1 MATGEFG
8 GETVFSGYG
17 AGGDPTA
24 VAVVSDLM
32 AIAEGRMNG
41 FPSAPVRKVAVTSE
55 FSAPHHLRF
64 TVSDRPGI
72 IAAVSGILAKY
83 GISIEAVLQKP
94 GYSKSRLPFVM
105 TLEECPNSLVEQALG
120 ELRGLDFL
128 VEPILSLPML
138 R

>member
-1 MATGEFG
+1 
-8 GETVFSGYG
+8 
-17 AGGDPTA
+17 
-24 VAVVSDLM
+24 VVSDLI

-41 FPSAPVRKVAVTSE
+41 LHSAPTQKVPVTPE

-72 IAAVSGILAKY
+72 IAAVSGVLAKH
-83 GISIEAVLQKP
+83 GISIEAVHQKP
-94 GYSKSRLPFVM
+94 GYPKTRLPFVI
-105 TLEECPNSLVEQALG
+105 TLEECPNSLVERALG
-120 ELRGLDFL
+120 ELRGLDFQ